1 MINVLQNVVRCNIHS
16 MIVLTMEQNQIKMK
30 DLSIMS
36 ITELRA
42 YFRELQPSLR
52 WDLESLTRVELIELI
67 QMHFS
72 NINN

>member
-1 MINVLQNVVRCNIHS
+1 